1 MPESSSLGQGIPPE
15 PSSLGRCA
23 REQPSTS
30 CYTHGPWEQPST
42 CCCNQAALQPWITAP
57 SVHKTGDSTG
67 KSSSFQ
73 LPGTLR
79 CRLAFQLW
87 SEETFASRP
96 PYCSELPNSSSTC
109 HLLCRSKT
117 TQHTHDT
124 VREAGRSAQRTTA
137 EKPEVASRRR
147 MVIWTLEPS
156 CLIQAFGL

>member
-23 REQPSTS
+23 REQPSTN
-30 CYTHGPWEQPST
+30 CYTRGPREQPST
-42 CCCNQAALQPWITAP
+42 SCHNRAALQPWTTAP
-57 SVHKTGDSTG
+57 SVHKRGGSTG

-87 SEETFASRP
+87 SEETFAPRP
-96 PYCSELPNSSSTC
+96 PYCSQLPNSSSTC

-124 VREAGRSAQRTTA
+124 VRDAGRSAQRTTVQ
-137 EKPEVASRRR
+137 KPEVARRRR
-147 MVIWTLEPS
+147 MVSWPL
-156 CLIQAFGL
+156 